1 MFHTGF
7 NINSMTSRPAVSVY
21 DPATL
26 NTTDKKIGLPAVFT
40 APIRL
45 DIV

>member
-1 MFHTGF
+1 
-7 NINSMTSRPAVSVY
+7 MTSRPAISVY

-26 NTTDKKIGLPAVFT
+26 NITDKSIALPAVFS

>member
-1 MFHTGF
+1 
-7 NINSMTSRPAVSVY
+7 MTSRPAISVY

-26 NTTDKKIGLPAVFT
+26 NATENKIALPAVFT

>member
-1 MFHTGF
+1 MTTRPLIAVY
-7 NINSMTSRPAVSVY
+7 NTENSNEVIKGASV
-21 DPATL
+21 A
-26 NTTDKKIGLPAVFT
+26 LPVVFT

>member
-1 MFHTGF
+1 
-7 NINSMTSRPAVSVY
+7 MTSRPAVNVY
-21 DPATL
+21 DPA
-26 NTTDKKIGLPAVFT
+26 NIEKTDKSIALPAVFT

>member
-1 MFHTGF
+1 
-7 NINSMTSRPAVSVY
+7 MTSRPSVNVY
-21 DPATL
+21 NPADIK
-26 NTTDKKIGLPAVFT
+26 TDKSVPLPAVFT

>member
-1 MFHTGF
+1 
-7 NINSMTSRPAVSVY
+7 MTSRPAISVY
-21 DPATL
+21 DPA
-26 NTTDKKIGLPAVFT
+26 NINITDKKIALPAVFT